1 MTTTPIFDALYRE
14 HRNAGMAY
22 PGAPDVP
29 SDEQQART
37 AAPQRARA
45 RARRSA
51 TVGDDQGSSPDGEP
65 DAPPAGMQLSSLDG
79 RGAVEPRTPGYP
91 VSERGFMADVP
102 RRARFVAGAPVTVAE
117 LTRQAGSPARVDWL
131 H

>member
-29 SDEQQART
+29 SDEQRTRT

-45 RARRSA
+45 RRSA
-51 TVGDDQGSSPDGEP
+51 TVGEDQGSSPDGEP
-65 DAPPAGMQLSSLDG
+65 DGPPAGRLLSSLDG
-79 RGAVEPRTPGYP
+79 RGAVETRTPGYP
-91 VSERGFMADVP
+91 VSEREFVADLP
-102 RRARFVAGAPVTVAE
+102 RRARFVAGA
-117 LTRQAGSPARVDWL
+117 QSPSPS
-131 H
+131 